1 MYLRRVVAAA
11 VCAAVTAAGMA
22 LCCVGWRGAN
32 TMGVAAGCCTTCG
45 CGTVCAAGAAT
56 ACAAC
61 ATGCNCMGSG
71 MGVNVAAP
79 APTGAPRN
87 GQAAATGRR

>member
-1 MYLRRVVAAA
+1 MYLRRVVTAA
-11 VCAAVTAAGMA
+11 VCAAVTAAGIA
-22 LCCVGWRGAN
+22 LCCVGWRDAN
-32 TMGVAAGCCTTCG
+32 TMDVAADGVTCG
-45 CGTVCAAGAAT
+45 WGTLCVAVAAT
-56 ACAAC
+56 AWAC
-61 ATGCNCMGSG
+61 ATGSCMGSG